1 MKSKQDIQL
10 ELLQE
15 LDEIC
20 SKNDLK
26 YIFVGKN
33 SFNAYINHTIKNNH
47 DNVSVA
53 MTLGDI
59 ERFCNIIEKQNYPNR
74 YVEGMFN
81 NPKYLPLYV
90 SYGNENTTDYN
101 MISLNNN
108 IHYGIHIRI
117 YPIMKSVTLDG
128 KKIEVKD
135 SQMMKE
141 DKFRKLLNKQ
151 IVNKKYA
158 PIKLGLTILDKAY
171 DVSGFRKKYLDK
183 IFNNIFID
191 KWEDI
196 QNYSK
201 VQIDKTILSTK
212 HFKELA
218 KYEVDDIELYYPKN
232 IEEYVKEIY
241 GKNIEHI
248 DIVFK
253 AERKNAIIDT
263 EISYKKILNK
273 TKELLDEIRATHEEL
288 VWGRSKVKNEKKC
301 VDDIWQLVQ
310 MADAQIEYTNFF
322 NENIDY
328 LSSLDLNDESQ
339 LKELEIVL
347 NPIVKQLES
356 YANNGMTFS
365 IDDEADSLIR
375 KFLLIKE
382 KRSLIKKMDDL
393 NKLEYFVE

>member
-288 VWGRSKVKNEKKC
+288 VWGRSKVKNEKNC